1 MKTRKWKPF
10 SVLTFSTSSTYTSF
24 SPAAS
29 TVVSAVKSLVD
40 KELILDEQGIYSIYD
55 RFFGQYLLK
64 RT

>member
-40 KELILDEQGIYSIYD
+40 KELILDEQAYTAFTTASLDSI
-55 RFFGQYLLK
+55 F
-64 RT
+64 